1 MTLLKHLQAIILLPG
16 VATLVIPI
24 LILST
29 YPPHIGWNLSPP
41 FNLLPSVVGLLLIG
55 LGLTLMVKT
64 ISLFAMVGQGTL
76 APWTPTR
83 RLVVQGIYRH
93 VRNPMISGVF
103 SVLLGE
109 AALFGSRPLFYWFAA
124 FVIANLIYTPWVEE
138 PGLKRRFG
146 ADYEVYKQNVPRWLP
161 RLRPWH
167 APWEGEGGSPCP
179 K

>member
-29 YPPHIGWNLSPP
+29 YPTNIGWNLSPS
-41 FNLLPSVVGLLLIG
+41 FNLLPPIAGILLIG

-64 ISLFAMVGQGTL
+64 ISLFATLGQGTL

-83 RLVVQGIYRH
+83 RLVVRGIYRY

-103 SVLLGE
+103 SILLGE
-109 AALFGSRPLFYWFAA
+109 AVLFGSRPLFYWFAA
-124 FVIANLIYTPWVEE
+124 FVVVNLVYMILVEE
-138 PGLKRRFG
+138 PGLERRFG

-161 RLRPWH
+161 RWRPWH
-167 APWEGEGGSPCP
+167 APWEE
-179 K
+179 KR